1 MVSGGSRAAGWGISL
16 DRHNNSQNLDA
27 ELHCLVR
34 LTRSDSSEGSCRQSK
49 TNRKL
54 GCRSHPRT
62 LQRLVRQGTYLGE
75 RGLSAQY
82 IELRSGARFGA
93 GIGQSQ
99 CFLGV
104 FHDFLL

>member
-1 MVSGGSRAAGWGISL
+1 
-16 DRHNNSQNLDA
+16 
-27 ELHCLVR
+27 
-34 LTRSDSSEGSCRQSK
+34 
-49 TNRKL
+49 
-54 GCRSHPRT
+54 

>member
-1 MVSGGSRAAGWGISL
+1 
-16 DRHNNSQNLDA
+16 
-27 ELHCLVR
+27 
-34 LTRSDSSEGSCRQSK
+34 
-49 TNRKL
+49 
-54 GCRSHPRT
+54 
-62 LQRLVRQGTYLGE
+62 LQRWVRQGTYLGE
-75 RGLSAQY
+75 RGLGSQYIAQY